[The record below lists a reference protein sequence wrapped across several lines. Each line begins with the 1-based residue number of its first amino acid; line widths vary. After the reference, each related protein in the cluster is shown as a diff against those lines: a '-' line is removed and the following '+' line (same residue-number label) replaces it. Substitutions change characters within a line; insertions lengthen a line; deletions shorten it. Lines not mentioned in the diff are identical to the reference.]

1 MEIIMDEVKNSGA
14 DLNMRTLSHHMIYLI
29 GQHGELYREV
39 VARLNPDQLLQVFD
53 MMKIENFGR
62 AMTFLK
68 KLLSL
73 QNALYK
79 APPLPHG
86 ENVYIFGAK
95 CSFFGLHKLAHG
107 LTFGIIYF
115 CEYYRQESLSC

>member
-1 MEIIMDEVKNSGA
+1 MEIIMDEVKNNGA

-79 APPLPHG
+79 APPSLMAKTYTFL
-86 ENVYIFGAK
+86 EQNVV
-95 CSFFGLHKLAHG
+95 
-107 LTFGIIYF
+107 
-115 CEYYRQESLSC
+115 SLVCIN